1 MSLAIIFSGQ
11 GNQHAAMLPWL
22 EEDALTQALC
32 ERLGVADWRAAM
44 ADPAWTRRNRNAQ
57 LLITATALAAWQ
69 QLAAELPE
77 PLGIAGYSVGELA
90 AFSAAGVLAPNDAIA
105 LAARRAELMDEA
117 SRATPGG
124 LMGLTGIGRE
134 TLSSLLRATPLTIAI
149 SNGEDRVVLGGPQ
162 RSLDDFEP
170 LATRHG
176 ARCTRLA
183 VDVASHTAAMQP
195 AADSFSEELRQV
207 RFEAPRWPLFGN
219 AMDRIW
225 RGDTA
230 RDELARQ
237 IVSTVR
243 WDDCMDQ
250 LAMRAPR
257 CVLEFG
263 GGQAL
268 ASLWNQRHPDIP
280 ARSCDEFRTRQ
291 GLGRWVAQRCG
302 T

>member
-1 MSLAIIFSGQ
+1 MSLALIFSGQ
-11 GNQHAAMLPWL
+11 GHQHAAMLPWL

-44 ADPAWTRRNRNAQ
+44 ADPAWARKNRNAQ
-57 LLITATALAAWQ
+57 LLITATALAAWR
-69 QLAAELPE
+69 QLADELPE

-90 AFSAAGVLAPNDAIA
+90 AFSAAGVLAPADAIA
-105 LAARRAELMDEA
+105 LAAQRAELMDEA
-117 SRATPGG
+117 GRATPGG
-124 LMGLTGIGRE
+124 LMGVTGIGRE
-134 TLSSLLRATPLTIAI
+134 ALSSLLRATPLAIAI

-162 RSLDDFEP
+162 RALDEFEP
-170 LATRHG
+170 LAGRHG

-195 AADSFSEELRQV
+195 AADGFAERLREV
-207 RFEAPRWPLFGN
+207 ALNAPRWPLFSN
-219 AMDRIW
+219 AADRIW
-225 RGDTA
+225 RGDAA
-230 RDELARQ
+230 RDALARQ
-237 IVSTVR
+237 IASTVR

-257 CVLEFG
+257 CVLEIG

-280 ARSCDEFRTRQ
+280 ARSCDEFRTRP
-291 GLGRWVAQRCG
+291 GLSRWVAQCCSA
-302 T
+302 